1 MVGLDRL
8 SPLIYHERQQE
19 GSMLCA
25 QHALNSLLQGHYFTA
40 PDLSDLARNLDAL
53 EHSYNSE
60 SSRGGGSMN
69 MDDTGYFSV
78 QVLESALNLWGLS
91 LVRWGSEATRSYQ
104 NKPHAQL
111 AFILNHNQHWYT
123 LRPFGLT
130 PESGHW
136 FNLDSSEPEP
146 RWIGKTYLDMFL
158 QQAEQDGYSVFV
170 VTPTDSGSDL
180 PRTQADELAETVPEP
195 SSNRPLSSTSERTPL
210 DAGHEDEDMDLQA
223 ALQASL
229 ANDDH
234 RGASTTSRASVP
246 GTAPYPPPLIPSDR
260 DIPGVRNREVPHA
273 TTSSSWVHHSSP
285 PARETHRNPDSDPLR
300 ASMERN
306 RVIME
311 RMRREQEMALREQ
324 YETEAA
330 QFGPTR
336 QEGSFRS
343 SAQDEED
350 EHVRRAIAA
359 SLVDHPDLGEGHD
372 IIVDDGDEEDDGDY
386 RPTPLTEQVHR
397 VYDDDDADLQAAL
410 KASLET
416 APSGFR
422 LPASPRPSQRLTSP
436 PSAPTTSSEQK
447 TEAMEEG
454 TESDTEDDASCAQ
467 SEAPQEAGPSIEEI
481 RRRRLARFGG

>member
-1 MVGLDRL
+1 
-8 SPLIYHERQQE
+8 
-19 GSMLCA
+19 MLCA

-60 SSRGGGSMN
+60 SNSGGGSMN
-69 MDDTGYFSV
+69 MDDTGFFSV

-91 LVRWGSEATRSYQ
+91 LVRWGSEATRSHQ
-104 NKPHAQL
+104 NKPYAQL

-123 LRPFGLT
+123 LRRFGLT

-158 QQAEQDGYSVFV
+158 QQAEQDGYAVFV

-180 PRTQADELAETVPEP
+180 PRTQADELAETVPEL
-195 SSNRPLSSTSERTPL
+195 SSDGPLSSMSERTPL

-234 RGASTTSRASVP
+234 RGTSATSRVSVP

-273 TTSSSWVHHSSP
+273 TTSSSWIHRSSP

-336 QEGSFRS
+336 QEGSFGS

-350 EHVRRAIAA
+350 EHIRRAIAA

-422 LPASPRPSQRLTSP
+422 LPASPPPRPSQRFTSP

-447 TEAMEEG
+447 TKATEEG
-454 TESDTEDDASCAQ
+454 TESDSEDNASCAQ